1 MIRIVFMGTPDFA
14 AVMLKALVT
23 SGSYEIA
30 AAITQPDKP
39 KGRGYA
45 LSESPVKQYAQQCG
59 IPVLQPRSCK
69 GEDFLEELDRLA
81 PDMIVVAAYG
91 KILPSAVIR
100 YPRLGCINV
109 HGSLLPAYR
118 GAAPIQRAIIN
129 GESETGVTIMHMD
142 EGIDTGDML
151 SKTVVPITD
160 ADTFG
165 TLHDSLAQ
173 AGAELLLRTL
183 PQIIDGTVT
192 AEKQSEEG
200 ASYAHKIEKSDCS
213 LDFDRPAR
221 EVFNR
226 IRGLSPF
233 PLAAAVCRQ
242 AVLKIPAAECSEE
255 AGCHGK
261 PGEVLS
267 LDGGKLLI
275 ACGTGTVS
283 VTEVLP
289 AGKKR
294 MSASDFINGRKVG
307 VGDILS
313 PLPFNEANMK

>member
-14 AVMLKALVT
+14 AVMLKALAE

-45 LSESPVKQYAQQCG
+45 LSESPVKQYARQCG
-59 IPVLQPRSCK
+59 IPVLQPKSCK
-69 GEDFLEELDRLA
+69 GEEFYAELTRLS
-81 PDMIVVAAYG
+81 PDMIIVAAYG
-91 KILPSAVIR
+91 KILPSGVIH

-118 GAAPIQRAIIN
+118 GAAPIQRAILN
-129 GESETGVTIMHMD
+129 GETETGITIMHMD

-151 SKTVVPITD
+151 GKAVVPITD
-160 ADTFG
+160 ADSFG
-165 TLHDSLAQ
+165 TLHDRLAQ
-173 AGAELLLRTL
+173 AGAELLIRTL
-183 PQIIDGTVT
+183 PSVIDGTAV
-192 AEKQSEEG
+192 AEKQPETG
-200 ASYAHKIEKSDCS
+200 ASYAHKIEKADCV
-213 LDFDRPAR
+213 LDFTCSAR
-221 EVFNR
+221 QVFNR

-233 PLAAAVCRQ
+233 PLAAAVCRG
-242 AVLKIPAAECSEE
+242 AVLKIPAAECKKET
-255 AGCHGK
+255 GCHGK

-267 LDGGKLLI
+267 LEGGKILV
-275 ACGTGTVS
+275 ACGTGAVS

-294 MSASDFINGRKVG
+294 MSASDFINGRKIQ
-307 VGDILS
+307 VGDILTS
-313 PLPFNEANMK
+313 PQDSTTGGK